1 MGKIQLMVH
10 RVASKENLLDLRN
23 QEKGHQSCTRVICI
37 CSQEVG
43 HQRARTGQMLTL
55 QDED

>member
-1 MGKIQLMVH
+1 MKSRGKAI
-10 RVASKENLLDLRN
+10 RVA
-23 QEKGHQSCTRVICI
+23 QELFAFAAEKL
-37 CSQEVG
+37 G